1 MGSHLKV
8 IVPILA
14 IAAVMLISGCTSPQ
28 TSVKDLS
35 PEDVAVNFWS
45 DIDSGDYANAFQLA
59 YHADVNASQ
68 QDWIDERT
76 ARWGTDGGNI
86 KVYKFKVLETYDENS
101 SMFDVNDTQLKV
113 IDVNATIS
121 YMGQN
126 TTGPLKVLVINTTDG
141 WKVFGNY

>member
-35 PEDVAVNFWS
+35 PEDVAVNFWT
-45 DIDSGDYANAFQLA
+45 DIDAGTYQNAFQLA
-59 YHADVNASQ
+59 YHADPNTSQ

-86 KVYKFKVLETYDENS
+86 QIYRFKVLDTYDENS
-101 SMFDVNDTQLKV
+101 NMFDVNDTQLKV